1 MIQASTQ
8 EAGRSPHYT
17 RLDRAIAL
25 LSEALTIIDDIAERP
40 DIGARLQHVLDELR
54 DECFE

>member
-1 MIQASTQ
+1 MMQASMQ
-8 EAGRSPHYT
+8 EAGPVPRCT

-25 LSEALTIIDDIAERP
+25 LNEALNLIDEIAERP

-54 DECFE
+54 DECFD